1 MKASTGRAG
10 LITPFAFLAIATA
23 TNQMSFASWQTLV
36 NNFAKD
42 FGATGFEI
50 GVQQSIREIPGL
62 LAFTAVFVLM
72 LMREQTLARASLFV
86 LGLGIAMTGFF
97 PSIGGFYLTTLIM
110 SIGFH
115 YYETVNQSLSLQ
127 WFDRKE
133 APMQLARIMSLSAIT
148 QCAAYL
154 FILVAARWWGVSYQ
168 SFFLGFGLLSIAAAI
183 WLSFA
188 YPTFPQ
194 KVPQNRGLVLRARY
208 WLYYALN
215 FMGGA
220 RRQIFI
226 VFAAWLMVEKFG
238 YKPEDVA
245 ALFLANYLFN
255 FFAAPVIGRFIL
267 RFGERAAIMFENA
280 SLICVFIAY
289 AYVQDARWAAGL
301 YIIDNAFFALSIA
314 QKTYFQKIADPADM
328 APTAGVAFTIN
339 HIAAVF
345 LPAAL
350 GLLWLKSPSA
360 VFFCGAGFALISFVL
375 ATLIP
380 RDPDASHT
388 TILARRQPGG
398 GARAPAE

>member
-1 MKASTGRAG
+1 MTQQIGPGAR
-10 LITPFAFLAIATA
+10 LITPFAFLAVATA

-62 LAFTAVFVLM
+62 LAFTAAFVLL
-72 LMREQTLARASLFV
+72 LMREQTLARASLFI
-86 LGLGIAMTGFF
+86 LGLGIALTGFF
-97 PSIGGFYLTTLIM
+97 PNVAGLYLTTLIM

-127 WFDRKE
+127 WFDRSE
-133 APMQLARIMSLSAIT
+133 APARLARIMSISAIT

-154 FILVAARWWGVSYQ
+154 FILVAARVWNVSYQ
-168 SFFLGFGLLSIAAAI
+168 NFFLGFGLLSVVAAFF
-183 WLSFA
+183 LTFA

-194 KVPQNRGLVLRARY
+194 HVPQNRGVVVRKRY

-245 ALFLANYLFN
+245 ALFLINYLFN
-255 FFAAPVIGRFIL
+255 FFAAPVVGRFIL
-267 RFGERAAIMFENA
+267 RFGERAAIMFENL
-280 SLICVFIAY
+280 SLMGVFVAY
-289 AYVQDARWAAGL
+289 AFVQDAGIAAAL
-301 YIIDNAFFALSIA
+301 YVIDNAFFALSIA

-350 GLLWLKSPSA
+350 GLLWLTSPAA
-360 VFFCGAGFALISFVL
+360 VFFCGAGFAGVAFIL
-375 ATLIP
+375 ATFIP
-380 RDPDASHT
+380 RAPDADRPTVFAS
-388 TILARRQPGG
+388 AK
-398 GARAPAE
+398 AAPAE